1 MNEYN
6 HAMQIE
12 TAKQQSDEWNP
23 LLKRAAWYAFKL
35 FAILRIGT
43 LAWMV
48 LLFFLGGRVITEP
61 NVLCRSSDLL
71 ESNLN
76 IGGALGAW
84 LRWDTVCYLLIAETG
99 YTVHAGLTVWPPIY
113 PLLIRLFSFIAA
125 PPILAALIISSIT
138 TWLAFLLLYIF
149 ITEDHDETTA
159 RNTVALYTIYPLSFF
174 LVAGYTES
182 LFLALVVG
190 SLLLARKKEWI
201 AAGLLAALATLTR
214 NQGIVL
220 SFVLFWEAIL
230 QYRTQHNTKPADILK
245 MLTASALPAIA
256 FGAFALY
263 VHEGLHADWPWQTL
277 AGIWGQYTGWP
288 WEGIIGNVKQ
298 LLTLPVSKDLYW
310 LPTNILDLFLAVTI
324 PIVLIVHRRSIRSSY
339 MLFAGLILLL
349 GLIKVGP
356 DHTLVSFSRYVIPV
370 FPFFIASSPVVQNRF
385 SRLAVLTICLILQI
399 IFLTMFY
406 VWSWAG

>member
-1 MNEYN
+1 
-6 HAMQIE
+6 MQIE
-12 TAKQQSDEWNP
+12 AAKQQTGERNQ
-23 LLKRAAWYAFKL
+23 LLKRAAWHAFKL
-35 FAILRIGT
+35 FAILRVGT

-61 NVLCRSSDLL
+61 NVLCRSGDLL

-76 IGGALGAW
+76 IGGTLGAW
-84 LRWDTVCYLLIAETG
+84 LRWDTICYLLIAETG

-113 PLLIRLFSFIAA
+113 PLLIRLFSFFAA
-125 PPILAALIISSIT
+125 PPILAALIISSTT

-149 ITEDHDETTA
+149 TAQDHDEATA
-159 RNTVALYTIYPLSFF
+159 RNTLALYTMYPLAFF

-190 SLLLARKKEWI
+190 SLMLARKKNWI
-201 AAGLLAALATLTR
+201 GAGLLAALATLTR

-220 SFVLFWEAIL
+220 AVVLFWEAFL
-230 QYRTQHNTKPADILK
+230 QYRTQQNVKLAEVLK
-245 MLTASALPAIA
+245 MLTAAELPIIA
-256 FGAFALY
+256 FGGFALY
-263 VHEGLHADWPWQTL
+263 VHDVLHADWPWQTL
-277 AGIWGQYTGWP
+277 ASIWGQYTGWP

-310 LPTNILDLFLAVTI
+310 LPTNIVDLFLAITI
-324 PIVLIVHRRSIRSSY
+324 PIVLIVHRRSMRLTY
-339 MLFAGLILLL
+339 LLFAGLIMLL

-370 FPFFIASSPVVQNRF
+370 FPFFVVSSPVVKNRF

-399 IFLTMFY
+399 IFLSMFY